1 MTSTN
6 KRDYYEILGVKR
18 DATDEDIKKAF
29 RKLAFEYHP
38 DRNKSGDAEDKFK
51 EINEAYEILRDPN
64 KRSAYDKFGHQG
76 ANFGGGAGFDGSQ
89 GFGGFGDIFD
99 AFFGG
104 TSNRTQNG
112 PRRGGDLEQ
121 AIEIAFEDA
130 VFGSS
135 RELQVTRAQVCNKCS
150 GNRSEPGSTPTT
162 CQICN
167 GRGEV
172 RRAEKSI
179 FGQFVNLSTCDTCQ
193 GEGKI
198 IVNPCIQCD
207 GQGREAKNVR
217 IEINI
222 PAGIDDGV
230 QIRLSGEGH
239 VGARGGPAGDLF
251 VLVHVQEHEIFVR
264 RELNLHM
271 DLPLNF
277 AQAALGSEVLIPTL
291 EGEEP
296 IQVPGGVQTGQTYRL
311 KGKGIPELRGRRR
324 GDQIVRFWVMTPDK
338 ITEEQKNLLAQLGE
352 TLPDYTQ
359 DTPPEKKGLFSRFKD
374 ALGN

>member
-6 KRDYYEILGVKR
+6 KRDYYEILGVGR
-18 DATDEDIKKAF
+18 DATGEDIKKAF

-38 DRNKSGDAEDKFK
+38 DRNKSATAEANFK
-51 EINEAYEILRDPN
+51 EINEAYEVLQDPE
-64 KRSAYDKFGHQG
+64 KRSAYDSFGHQG
-76 ANFGGGAGFDGSQ
+76 PNSGAGAGFGGPQ
-89 GFGGFGDIFD
+89 GFGDIFD

-104 TSNRTQNG
+104 TSNRNQDG
-112 PRRGGDLEQ
+112 PKRGGDLEE
-121 AIEIAFEDA
+121 AISIAFEDA

-135 RELQVTRAQVCNKCS
+135 KAIDITRAQLCNKCK
-150 GNRSEPGSTPTT
+150 GNRSEPGSSPTT

-172 RRAEKSI
+172 RRAERSI

-198 IVNPCIQCD
+198 IVNPCTQCE
-207 GQGREAKNVR
+207 GRGREAKNVR
-217 IEINI
+217 IEVNV

-239 VGARGGPAGDLF
+239 VGARGGASGDLF
-251 VLVHVQEHEIFVR
+251 ILVHVQDHDNFVR

-277 AQAALGSEVLIPTL
+277 SQAALGTEVVVPTL
-291 EGEEP
+291 EGEEA
-296 IQVPGGVQTGQTYRL
+296 IQIPGGVQTGQTYRL
-311 KGKGIPELRGRRR
+311 KGKGVPELRGRRR
-324 GDQIVRFWVMTPDK
+324 GDQIIRLWVMTPDK
-338 ITEEQKNLLAQLGE
+338 ITETQKNLLAQLGE

-359 DTPPEKKGLFSRFKD
+359 DTPPEKKGFLGRFKD
-374 ALGN
+374 AIGN